1 MARFTYEGGRQI
13 YYNGRPFISIGR
25 EGNTPPAAADEVCK
39 VIVRALNKS
48 NAAKRLGHGH
58 VITDGRRRSRKED

>member
-39 VIVRALNKS
+39 S